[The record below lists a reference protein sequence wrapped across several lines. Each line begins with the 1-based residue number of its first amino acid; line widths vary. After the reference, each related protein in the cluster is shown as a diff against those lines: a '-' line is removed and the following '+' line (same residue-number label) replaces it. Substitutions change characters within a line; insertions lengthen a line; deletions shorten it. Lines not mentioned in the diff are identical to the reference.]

1 MSSSSDKF
9 TQSRK
14 TQKQMFLLVPSGHL
28 CAPRRDIN
36 MMSPY
41 KALSIWVKRFSEYLV
56 YKLCHRPDSW
66 RGFLHIYLLSFPRFW
81 TFCIDWFA
89 FLCFDDVTVKTQ
101 NWWEKK
107 KKTVFLLSLRF
118 VVSPQSP
125 FCILYLWPWRNGIF
139 LIKIVVSVS
148 GTTQWRG
155 SVSRHIWC
163 LNIKTEMSI
172 KWSLR

>member
-41 KALSIWVKRFSEYLV
+41 KALSIWVKRFSEYLA

-89 FLCFDDVTVKTQ
+89 FLRLIAWQWKHT
-101 NWWEKK
+101 
-107 KKTVFLLSLRF
+107 
-118 VVSPQSP
+118 
-125 FCILYLWPWRNGIF
+125 ILVWPWGTNPRTSTLQSSALPTPWVVPCELHLTFSLKAGF
-139 LIKIVVSVS
+139 LYRIGAVQICHYKET
-148 GTTQWRG
+148 G
-155 SVSRHIWC
+155 HH
-163 LNIKTEMSI
+163 LMSFE
-172 KWSLR
+172 SAG

>member
-1 MSSSSDKF
+1 M
-9 TQSRK
+9 
-14 TQKQMFLLVPSGHL
+14 VSGGHI
-28 CAPRRDIN
+28 CAPQRDIN
-36 MMSPY
+36 MASPY
-41 KALSIWVKRFSEYLV
+41 KALSIWGKRFPYYLV
-56 YKLCHRPDSW
+56 KVLWHRHDYGEAFCYLSSFISQILDFLYWLVCIFMFWWRDSENTELV
-66 RGFLHIYLLSFPRFW
+66 R
-81 TFCIDWFA
+81 
-89 FLCFDDVTVKTQ
+89 
-101 NWWEKK
+101 KK